1 MKKCRGFVS
10 ENGRLERHQYCPL
23 EPHGGGGTA
32 YQGALATK
40 RSTWWPTGEIEECLL
55 SWKWGN
61 EMNEQLIESCIKRI
75 LERAKE
81 ASIESKKDR
90 SDLFSSGRNLAYFEV
105 LDMLR
110 NELEANGYDV
120 ESLGMDIDIDEL
132 V

>member
-1 MKKCRGFVS
+1 
-10 ENGRLERHQYCPL
+10 
-23 EPHGGGGTA
+23 
-32 YQGALATK
+32 
-40 RSTWWPTGEIEECLL
+40 
-55 SWKWGN
+55 
-61 EMNEQLIESCIKRI
+61 MNEQLIESCIKKI